1 MSLEKATAFL
11 EKAGYADRIKLFGI
25 STATVPEA
33 AAAIGCEEC
42 HIAKTLSFSQKE
54 GCALIVMAGD
64 MKIDNSKYKGRFSQ
78 KATMLTYEEASA
90 LVGHDVGGVCPFGVN
105 DGVRVF
111 LDVSLKEYDI
121 VYPAAGNAGSAVKL
135 TPEEL
140 DKILGG
146 AEWIDVCKK
155 R

>member
-11 EKAGYADRIKLFGI
+11 EKAGYADRIKLFDI

-33 AAAIGCEEC
+33 AAAIGCDESR
-42 HIAKTLSFSQKE
+42 IAKTLSFSQRE

-64 MKIDNSKYKGRFSQ
+64 CKIDNSKYKARFSQ
-78 KATMLTYEEASA
+78 KATMLSYEEAST

-105 DGVRVF
+105 EGVRIF
-111 LDVSLKEYDI
+111 LDVSLKEYDT
-121 VYPAAGNAGSAVKL
+121 VYPAAGNAGSAVRL
-135 TPEEL
+135 TPDEL
-140 DKILGG
+140 ESILFGV
-146 AEWIDVCKK
+146 EWIDVCKK